1 MVPLKGL
8 RPSKGMHAATEETTM
23 KFNLYTAAL
32 AAGLTM
38 TAGSLPAQQLTGA
51 GATFPNPIYSRWF
64 SEYAKEHPGVQI
76 NYQSIGSGAGIKQV
90 TTKTVDFG
98 ASDAILTDEQL
109 KTSQVKPLMIPTVL
123 GAVVPVYNVPG
134 VASDLKFSG
143 DVIADIYLG
152 KITKWN
158 DGRIKQDNPGVNL
171 PDHQILP
178 VYRSE
183 GSGTN
188 FIFTDYLS
196 KVSPEFKS
204 KVGAAASVRW
214 PLGIGQKGNE
224 GVAGM
229 IRNSPYAF
237 GYVELIYAV
246 SNHMSYG
253 EVKNAA
259 GKWVKASTESVSAAA
274 AGSLKMIPAD
284 YRISITNAPGADSYP
299 ISSFTWLLI
308 PNPSADPA
316 KGKVLHDFL
325 EWMLN
330 HGEAEAS
337 SMTYAPLPAPVL
349 ARVRETIKQVH

>member
-1 MVPLKGL
+1 MKI
-8 RPSKGMHAATEETTM
+8 TM
-23 KFNLYTAAL
+23 YAAAL
-32 AAGLTM
+32 VAGLM
-38 TAGSLPAQQLTGA
+38 ATAGSLPAQQLTGA

-98 ASDAILTDEQL
+98 ASDAILTDQQL
-109 KTSQVKPLMIPTVL
+109 RESQVKLLMIPTVL

-134 VASDLKFSG
+134 VSSDLKFSG

-158 DGRIKQDNPGVNL
+158 DGRIKQENPGVNL

-229 IRNSPYAF
+229 IRNSPYSF

-246 SNHMSYG
+246 QNKMSYG
-253 EVKNAA
+253 EVKNSA
-259 GKWVKASTESVSAAA
+259 GKWIKASTAAVSEAA

-284 YRISITNAPGADSYP
+284 YRISITNAPGAGSYP

-325 EWMLN
+325 EWMLDK
-330 HGEAEAS
+330 GEAEAA

>member
-1 MVPLKGL
+1 MKFKIAFALL
-8 RPSKGMHAATEETTM
+8 AAT
-23 KFNLYTAAL
+23 LSGDAA
-32 AAGLTM
+32 
-38 TAGSLPAQQLTGA
+38 AQNLTGA

-64 SEYAKEHPGVQI
+64 SEYAQQHPGIHI
-76 NYQSIGSGAGIKQV
+76 NYQSVGSGAGIRQV
-90 TTKTVDFG
+90 STKIVDFG
-98 ASDAILTDEQL
+98 AADVPMTDQQIAE
-109 KTSQVKPLMIPTVL
+109 SQVKLFHIPTVL

-134 VASDLKFSG
+134 VGTDLKFSP

-152 KITKWN
+152 NIKNWN
-158 DGRIKQDNPGVNL
+158 DARIKKDNPGVNL
-171 PDHQILP
+171 PDHSILP

-214 PLGIGQKGNE
+214 PIGIGQKGNE

-229 IRNSPYAF
+229 IRNSPFSF

-246 SNHMSYG
+246 TNKMSYG
-253 EVKNAA
+253 EVKNLN
-259 GKWVKASTESVSAAA
+259 GKWIKATSEGVSAAA
-274 AGSLKMIPAD
+274 AGAAKNMPAD
-284 YRISITNAPGADSYP
+284 YRVSITNAPGDASYP

-308 PNPSADPA
+308 PVQSADPA

-325 EWMLN
+325 LWMLDK
-330 HGEAEAS
+330 GESEAAG
-337 SMTYAPLPAPVL
+337 MTYAPLPKPV
-349 ARVRETIKQVH
+349 ADRVRQTINMVH

>member
-1 MVPLKGL
+1 VK
-8 RPSKGMHAATEETTM
+8 SKIVSTLMLGVVAA
-23 KFNLYTAAL
+23 
-32 AAGLTM
+32 AAG
-38 TAGSLPAQQLTGA
+38 AQQLTGA

-64 SEYAKEHPGVQI
+64 SEYSKDHPGVQI

-98 ASDAILTDEQL
+98 ASDAILTDQQIAE
-109 KTSQVKPLMIPTVL
+109 SQVKLLIIPTVL

-143 DVIADIYLG
+143 EVIADIYLG
-152 KITKWN
+152 KITKW
-158 DGRIKQDNPGVNL
+158 DDARIKQDNPGVNL
-171 PDHQILP
+171 PDHTILP

-188 FIFTDYLS
+188 FIFTDFLS
-196 KVSPEFKS
+196 KVNPEFKS

-229 IRNSPYAF
+229 IRNSAYSF

-246 SNHMSYG
+246 QNKMSYG

-259 GKWVKASTESVSAAA
+259 GKWIKASTAGVTAAA
-274 AGSLKMIPAD
+274 AGSLKSIPAD

-308 PNPSADPA
+308 PNPSSNPA

-325 EWMLN
+325 EWMLDK
-330 HGEAEAS
+330 GQAEAA
-337 SMTYAPLPAPVL
+337 SMTYAPLPAPVA